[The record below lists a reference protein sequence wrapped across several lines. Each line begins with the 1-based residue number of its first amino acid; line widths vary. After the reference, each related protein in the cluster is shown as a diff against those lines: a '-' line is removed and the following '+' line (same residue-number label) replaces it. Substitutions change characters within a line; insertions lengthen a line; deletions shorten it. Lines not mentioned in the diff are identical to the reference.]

1 MNPVDYFDE
10 DDTKRRHF
18 TVANSFSLTL
28 NVCCPNCKTT
38 QDIRSE
44 NLYSDLI
51 EEAHGSREVI
61 LTEIHCYNCKEKITV
76 RLI

>member
-1 MNPVDYFDE
+1 MNPILDGDE
-10 DDTKRRHF
+10 AKMRHF
-18 TVANSFSLTL
+18 TTANSFYLTL
-28 NVCCPNCKTT
+28 NVCCPICKTT

-61 LTEIHCYNCKEKITV
+61 LTEINCYNCKEKITV